1 MNDALTPARPL
12 AGLLAPIAAAVLMA
26 CGGETSQLP
35 KPRAY
40 PRIEF
45 PEGEPTSLALEV
57 CPFDFQRPAYAL
69 VERDTTYFDEAPKHP
84 CWFDLVTPQLNGRV
98 HFSYYP
104 IASAAAFEELRDD
117 AFDLAGKH
125 TIVANYIDEQPIAR
139 PDAGVYGFA
148 FDIEGDVAS
157 PFQFYV
163 TDSARHFLRG
173 AVYVNAQARADSL
186 APVYAFLRED
196 ALEAV
201 GTLEWEGGVIF
212 VDR

>member
-1 MNDALTPARPL
+1 MSARSVTRRAARACAVALAL
-12 AGLLAPIAAAVLMA
+12 AA
-26 CGGETSQLP
+26 CGPETTSLP

-40 PRIEF
+40 PRVEY
-45 PEGEPTSLALEV
+45 PTGEPTAFALEV
-57 CPFDFQRPAYAL
+57 CPFAFERPGYTV
-69 VERDTTYFDEAPKHP
+69 VERDTTYFDDAPAHP
-84 CWFDLVTPQLNGRV
+84 CWFDLVTPSLNGRV

-104 IASAAAFEELRDD
+104 ITSAAQFDELRDD

-139 PDAGVYGFA
+139 PEAGVSGFA

-163 TDSARHFLRG
+163 TDSTRHFLRG
-173 AVYVNAQARADSL
+173 ALYVNAEARADSL

-196 ALEAV
+196 VLGVV
-201 GTLEWEGGVIF
+201 GSLAWAP
-212 VDR
+212 

>member
-1 MNDALTPARPL
+1 MNHASPSVPRAAGVVALL
-12 AGLLAPIAAAVLMA
+12 AAVLYGA
-26 CGGETSQLP
+26 CVGETSQLP

-45 PEGEPTSLALEV
+45 PEGESTSFALEV

-104 IASAAAFEELRDD
+104 IASAAEFEELRDD

-201 GTLEWEGGVIF
+201 GTLAWEGK
-212 VDR
+212 D